1 MSFAQS
7 FAKTAS
13 ISSPT
18 TSTTSTTTSSTVY
31 CYVANTDYEGDDLA
45 NQPIKDIAN
54 AHDCQVKCVNTQE
67 CKYFTY
73 MDASMDDERAGS
85 CWLKDGQGEI
95 KSYTGL
101 TSGPKYCKGE
111 SLLCGG
117 SLQICTHFM
126 NFSETLV
133 VNIEL

>member
-1 MSFAQS
+1 MSIIEQHHFN
-7 FAKTAS
+7 TS
-13 ISSPT
+13 I
-18 TSTTSTTTSSTVY
+18 TSTTAKSTTY
-31 CYVANTDYEGDDLA
+31 CYIDNTDYEGDDLA

-73 MDASMDDERAGS
+73 MDTSMDHEWAGN

-95 KSYTGL
+95 KSFTGL

-111 SLLCGG
+111 SLLCRG
-117 SLQICTHFM
+117 SLQICSTFYE
-126 NFSETLV
+126 FF
-133 VNIEL
+133 